1 MISHFEV
8 YLTFE
13 NIYLW
18 TNYGVIPFWI
28 MLIAIP
34 NHALTQFFVNSVII
48 PLILTSAYVYIVY
61 KTILLDI
68 SIFNIFKLYLS
79 LDELYS
85 IFSTESFLLIFWLHF
100 LALNIF
106 IGSRLARDSIKYSI
120 PRAITFFSLILVYFC
135 GPAGLV
141 FYWIIRV
148 FFAKRIKFHD

>member
-1 MISHFEV
+1 
-8 YLTFE
+8 
-13 NIYLW
+13 
-18 TNYGVIPFWI
+18 

-48 PLILTSAYVYIVY
+48 PLILTSAYVYIIY

-106 IGSRLARDSIKYSI
+106 IGSWLARDSIKYNI